1 MKAGRGI
8 SEFKMTKTRLDL
20 PTLVL
25 QALLVFSTVALA
37 WYTSRLVVATYAL
50 KDSQEAES
58 QRLRPRIR
66 IQAPNAN
73 FGDLLPTGPIDLHI
87 VNEGQQETTL
97 SSLQI
102 SVRDSSNSSHGYPIQ
117 EPIDLAN
124 GNSMPFPIR
133 IPGAADVRL
142 RAKVAGGSA
151 EVIKG
156 SRVEWEGKLT
166 RGEILDPVIRDV
178 PAKSNE

>member
-1 MKAGRGI
+1 
-8 SEFKMTKTRLDL
+8 MTKLFSEL
-20 PTLVL
+20 PTYVL
-25 QALLVFSTVALA
+25 PLLLALATFALA
-37 WYTSRLVVATYAL
+37 WETKRLVVATNAL
-50 KDSQEAES
+50 KDSQEAEY

-102 SVRDSSNSSHGYPIQ
+102 SVSDSPNSSHGYPIK
-117 EPIDLAN
+117 EPIVDLAN
-124 GNSMPFPIR
+124 GNSILFPIR

-151 EVIKG
+151 EVVKG

-178 PAKSNE
+178 PAKTNE